1 MTGLVAAAACAALLP
16 MAAEAARPAAP
27 APAPAADARPATSA
41 SAAAPRP
48 FVPGEA
54 ARAVSCGPE
63 VTSPGGVEAQTCV
76 ERGDAGDVRG
86 RTYYRNATGTEMRLV
101 LTLMAPGG
109 RTVETYCAVPAE
121 DDPGVCETPEE
132 PDPGVKQE
140 EYAAVAEFA
149 GKGPGG
155 RFEDGP
161 LLLRSGSNL
170 VDPDGS

>member
-1 MTGLVAAAACAALLP
+1 
-16 MAAEAARPAAP
+16 EAARPAAP
-27 APAPAADARPATSA
+27 APVPAADMDTRPAAPASAPAADARPATTA
-41 SAAAPRP
+41 SAAAPRA

-86 RTYYRNATGTEMRLV
+86 RTYYRNATGAEMRLV

-109 RTVETYCAVPAE
+109 HTVETYCAVPAE

-140 EYAAVAEFA
+140 EYTAVAEFA

-161 LLLRSGSNL
+161 LLLRSGSNSG
-170 VDPDGS
+170 DPNGS